1 MYYYLIFWHSIENLS
16 RVCIDCLMCN
26 NVINEIT
33 DIINKIFKFLGYN
46 LSFFLL
52 MMDCSY
58 LMFQLLTVAVTGFHQ
73 AMKLTG

>member
-1 MYYYLIFWHSIENLS
+1 ML
-16 RVCIDCLMCN
+16 LMKLLY
-26 NVINEIT
+26 
-33 DIINKIFKFLGYN
+33 IINKIFKFLGYN